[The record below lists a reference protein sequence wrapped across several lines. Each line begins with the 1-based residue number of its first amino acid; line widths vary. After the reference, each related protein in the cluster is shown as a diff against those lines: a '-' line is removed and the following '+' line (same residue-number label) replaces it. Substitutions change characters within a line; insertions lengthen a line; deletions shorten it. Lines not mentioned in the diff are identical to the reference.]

1 MTQDIFAG
9 NKQDESQ
16 LLTARLT
23 DLDTSIDVKKV
34 IQVFAEKEVKSKK
47 LETS

>member
-47 LETS
+47 NETS